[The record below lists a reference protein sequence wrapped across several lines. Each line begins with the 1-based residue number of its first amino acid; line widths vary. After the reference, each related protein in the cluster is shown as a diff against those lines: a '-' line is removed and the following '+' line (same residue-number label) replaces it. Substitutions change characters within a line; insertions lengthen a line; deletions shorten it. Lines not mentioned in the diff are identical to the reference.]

1 MEKEKKFL
9 SKGNVMLFLIAVAVT
24 MLTAVACVWL
34 GADRTTAV
42 MAGPMAGILAVLG
55 IGALYD
61 ITKQQAPMGPEPGI
75 LGVVIGTIVSLMVF

>member
-9 SKGNVMLFLIAVAVT
+9 SRGNVMLFLIAVAVT
-24 MLTAVACVWL
+24 LIATAACVWL

-42 MAGPMAGILAVLG
+42 MAGPMAGILVVLG

-61 ITKQQAPMGPEPGI
+61 IAKQKAPMGPEPGI